1 MTRTFIISDADR
13 TDSEPKLS
21 TDTTA
26 ATDVTNRIVSVSK
39 GKNPLP
45 FFPSDSALIS
55 VADSVVSSQCC
66 VLPQTMITPTHPNW
80 THRSQTQTDRTKFGR
95 RFGRFGSVW
104 FCSTKFKAHDS
115 VRILFNLVDLVE
127 SLRGCTCERAPA
139 CACARARP
147 HPAVPPSS
155 KNRPNRPNRPK
166 GRSRLLVFIWSTSTK
181 RYQIATK
188 SLPTAA
194 VGLVGGRSQ

>member
-13 TDSEPKLS
+13 TDSEPKLN
-21 TDTTA
+21 TDTA
-26 ATDVTNRIVSVSK
+26 ATDVASRIVSK
-39 GKNPLP
+39 GEDPKPSSP
-45 FFPSDSALIS
+45 FDSVLIS
-55 VADSVVSSQCC
+55 LADSVLSSQCC

-80 THRSQTQTDRTKFGR
+80 THRSLTNLIQFGR

>member
-1 MTRTFIISDADR
+1 VTRTFIISDEDR
-13 TDSEPKLS
+13 TDSEPKLN

-26 ATDVTNRIVSVSK
+26 TDVASRIVSK
-39 GKNPLP
+39 GEDPKPSSP
-45 FFPSDSALIS
+45 FDSVLIS
-55 VADSVVSSQCC
+55 LADSVLSSQCC

-80 THRSQTQTDRTKFGR
+80 THRSQIQTDRTKFGR

-166 GRSRLLVFIWSTSTK
+166 GRSRLLVSVWTADS
-181 RYQIATK
+181 K
-188 SLPTAA
+188 SVQTASKFGSSHPVA
-194 VGLVGGRSQ
+194 ANGGRSQ